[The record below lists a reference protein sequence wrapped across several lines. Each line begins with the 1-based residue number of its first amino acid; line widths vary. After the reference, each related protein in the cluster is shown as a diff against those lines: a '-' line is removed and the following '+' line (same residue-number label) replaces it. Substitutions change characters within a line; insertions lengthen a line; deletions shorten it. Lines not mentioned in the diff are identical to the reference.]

1 MGHGKPYNGYKQV
14 KRPYCP
20 FRNFCVFL
28 NGEAPETI
36 LAERDYLRER
46 VDTLEFGMDF
56 TNHQVKKLL
65 ERIQELEDTNTQLN
79 NDLVEAR
86 QAPFNRYPKKEP
98 PENPKKRGA
107 PIGHPG
113 WFRGNPEQIDKTVDV
128 YLDVCP
134 FCGSEDISPCNH
146 TTEHI
151 QEDLEDGKLTATCFV
166 HCYYWCPGC
175 KRVVHGWGENEIPN
189 AFIGPDVR
197 AKTSFMRHEV
207 KSSYNGTRLALQCFG
222 NLKLT
227 PGALVGFDNHITR
240 KAMPLYAAFKQ
251 SLPGYSYMHAD
262 ETGWNQDWL
271 WIFTNRQIVFFHID
285 ESRGSKVVIDHLGE
299 FYNGILI
306 TDFWN
311 AYRNLIRAFAKQ
323 KCLRHILGDIKKLLD
338 KELPNHPDAEAFLE
352 DVKEL
357 FKDAIFLYNQHAVLT
372 PDEYRSAKKE
382 IFKRFKKLR
391 AHTELEHHEAD
402 NIRKRLITF
411 KDELFVFLK
420 YPGIIE
426 PTNNFAE
433 RGIRPGVLFRK
444 ITFGNRTAQGKI
456 NVALAMTIIRTA
468 LLRTLDP
475 VEILR
480 SIITKGVTPG
490 LLKQFGLPENMPQA
504 P

>member
-1 MGHGKPYNGYKQV
+1 GKPDNGYKQV

-46 VDTLEFGMDF
+46 VDTFEFGMDF
-56 TNHQVKKLL
+56 TNRQVKKLL
-65 ERIQELEDTNTQLN
+65 ERIRELEDTNTQLN
-79 NDLVEAR
+79 SDLTEAR
-86 QAPFNRYPKKEP
+86 QALFNRYPKKEP
-98 PENPKKRGA
+98 PENPKERGA
-107 PIGHPG
+107 PVGHPG

-151 QEDLEDGKLTATCFV
+151 QEDIEEGKLIATCFV

-175 KRVVHGWGENEIPN
+175 QRVVHGWGENEIPN
-189 AFIGPDVR
+189 VFIGPDAK

-207 KSSYNGTRLALQCFG
+207 KASYNGTRLALQCFG

-227 PGALVGFDNHITR
+227 PGTLVGFDNHIS
-240 KAMPLYAAFKQ
+240 KHGKPLHEALKQ

-262 ETGWNQDWL
+262 ETGWKQDWL

-311 AYRNLIRAFAKQ
+311 AYRNLIGAFAKQ

-338 KELPNHPDAEAFLE
+338 KGLPNHPNAEAFLE

-372 PDEYRSAKKE
+372 PDEYRSAKKN

-391 AHTELEHHEAD
+391 SHTELEHHEAD
-402 NIRKRLITF
+402 NIRKRLINF

-420 YPGIIE
+420 YPEIVE

-444 ITFGNRTAQGKI
+444 ITFGNRTTQGKV
-456 NVALAMTIIRTA
+456 NVAFAMTIIKTA
-468 LLRTLDP
+468 MLRALDP
-475 VEILR
+475 IEILR
-480 SIITKGVTPG
+480 SIITKGVTSD
-490 LLKQFGLPENMPQA
+490 LLRLFQLPENMPQA

>member
-1 MGHGKPYNGYKQV
+1 MGHGKAPFHSGKSKSY
-14 KRPYCP
+14 YCP
-20 FRNFCVFL
+20 FGRSCVFL
-28 NGEAPETI
+28 NGEAPERI
-36 LAERDYLRER
+36 LAERDYLSKR
-46 VDTLEFGMDF
+46 VDELEFAMDIG
-56 TNHQVKKLL
+56 NYQALKLQ
-65 ERIQELEDTNTQLN
+65 ERIKELEDTNAQLN
-79 NDLVEAR
+79 NDLSEAL
-86 QAPFNRYPKKEP
+86 QAPFNRYPKKEQ

-113 WFRGNPEQIDKTVDV
+113 WFRGNPEQIDKSVDV
-128 YLDVCP
+128 YLDACP

-151 QEDLEDGKLTATCFV
+151 QEDLENGKLAATRFV
-166 HCYYWCPGC
+166 HLYYWCRNC
-175 KRVVHGWGENEIPN
+175 KKAVHGWGENEIPN

-207 KSSYNGTRLALQCFG
+207 KASYNGTRLALQCFG

-227 PGALVGFDNHITR
+227 PGTLVGFDNHIS
-240 KAMPLYAAFKQ
+240 KQGKPLHEALKQ

-262 ETGWNQDWL
+262 ETGWKQDWL
-271 WIFTNRQIVFFHID
+271 WIFTNKDIAFFHID

-311 AYRNLIRAFAKQ
+311 AYRNLIGAFAKQ

-338 KELPNHPDAEAFLE
+338 KGLPNHPDAEAFLE
-352 DVKEL
+352 DVKVL
-357 FKDAIFLYNQHAVLT
+357 FKDAIFLYNQHAALT
-372 PDEYRSAKKE
+372 PDEYRSAKKD

-391 AHTELEHHEAD
+391 SHKELEHHEAD
-402 NIRKRLITF
+402 KIRKRLINF

-420 YPGIIE
+420 YPEIIE

-444 ITFGNRTAQGKI
+444 ITFGNRTAQGKL
-456 NVALAMTIIRTA
+456 NVAFAMTIIKTA
-468 LLRTLDP
+468 MLRSLDP
-475 VEILR
+475 IEILR
-480 SIITKGVTPG
+480 SIITRGVTPE
-490 LLKQFGLPENMPQA
+490 LLEQFGLPENMPQA